1 MNEYNFGNKIRIADF
16 YSDADETAM
25 EDMYISKCSTE
36 DELCRL
42 FNLKEKYREAKEEYF
57 GYRNYLYSKAKTI
70 ENCSTR
76 LSIIGDIEVSL

>member
-16 YSDADETAM
+16 YNHVDEVTM

-42 FNLKEKYREAKEEYF
+42 SDLKEKYEEAQEEYF
-57 GYRNYLYSKAKTI
+57 EYRKYLYSRAKMA

-76 LSIIGDIEVSL
+76 LCIL